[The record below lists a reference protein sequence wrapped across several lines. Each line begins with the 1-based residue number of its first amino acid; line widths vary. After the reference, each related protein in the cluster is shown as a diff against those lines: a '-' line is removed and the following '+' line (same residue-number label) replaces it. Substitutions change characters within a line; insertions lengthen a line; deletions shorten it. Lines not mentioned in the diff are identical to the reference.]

1 MVSSVVRLGAGQY
14 RAAAGDGGQGSES
27 MGAEE
32 HALQPCSSVGFDY
45 IKINLLC
52 HSVLIISS

>member
-1 MVSSVVRLGAGQY
+1 MRLGAGQY

-32 HALQPCSSVGFDY
+32 HTFQPCSSVGFDY
-45 IKINLLC
+45 TKIYLFM
-52 HSVLIISS
+52 SFSIDYK